1 MTGERLMFDW
11 IGSKRRQALVGSA
24 LFVAA
29 LALVMAWPNPF
40 TFLCLVIFGCG
51 GVLMAFNAL
60 L

>member
-1 MTGERLMFDW
+1 MFDW

-29 LALVMAWPNPF
+29 LALVMARPNPF

-51 GVLMAFNAL
+51 GVLMAFNAVL
-60 L
+60 